1 MASKRRFSR
10 PIGKRQYR
18 KLFVIATLH
27 IIPLPS
33 QEQAIALWF
42 DTIFDTIKVKSM
54 VVIRQI
60 MPEIARFYGIVIKVF
75 FGDHPPPHFHAIYG
89 EYNALV
95 NIESLE
101 IIEGDLPSRAQK
113 LVQEWATL
121 YQPDLLQMWN
131 TQEFRKLP
139 PLK

>member
-1 MASKRRFSR
+1 
-10 PIGKRQYR
+10 
-18 KLFVIATLH
+18 
-27 IIPLPS
+27 
-33 QEQAIALWF
+33 
-42 DTIFDTIKVKSM
+42 
-54 VVIRQI
+54 

-95 NIESLE
+95 SIESLE

-113 LVQEWATL
+113 LVLEWANL
-121 YQPDLLQMWN
+121 YQQDLLKMWK

>member
-1 MASKRRFSR
+1 
-10 PIGKRQYR
+10 
-18 KLFVIATLH
+18 
-27 IIPLPS
+27 
-33 QEQAIALWF
+33 
-42 DTIFDTIKVKSM
+42 
-54 VVIRQI
+54 

-95 NIESLE
+95 SIESLE

-113 LVQEWATL
+113 LVLEWATL
-121 YQPDLLQMWN
+121 YQQDMKQMWN